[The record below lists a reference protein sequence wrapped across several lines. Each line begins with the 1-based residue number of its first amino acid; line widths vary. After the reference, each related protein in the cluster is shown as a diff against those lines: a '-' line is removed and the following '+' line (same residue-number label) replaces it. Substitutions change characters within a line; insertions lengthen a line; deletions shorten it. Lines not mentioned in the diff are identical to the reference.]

1 MSFAIHKG
9 RNDVTAMQNIFWIYK
24 PKGITFVHGR
34 EVDWVQD
41 GISPS
46 RRHWINKLKPS
57 PCASS
62 LQPACWACWNQVVLA
77 CPKIHSDT
85 TEHQHWQCRE
95 KEETRTAVGTR
106 DSSCR
111 SFSTPLLLTILLFMY
126 MVSQAASIRVCHF
139 TSSARARDICCV
151 MSRRIPILGTWSN
164 GMRQW
169 GQGQQPRFRML
180 TRNILTKMWVL

>member
-1 MSFAIHKG
+1 MLFAIHKG
-9 RNDVTAMQNIFWIYK
+9 WNNVTAMQNIFRTHK

-34 EVDWVQD
+34 EVDWVQH

-57 PCASS
+57 PRASS
-62 LQPACWACWNQVVLA
+62 LQPACWTCWNWVVLA

-95 KEETRTAVGTR
+95 KEKTCTAVGTR

-111 SFSTPLLLTILLFMY
+111 SFSTPLLLTILLFTY
-126 MVSQAASIRVCHF
+126 MVLRAASIRVRHF
-139 TSSARARDICCV
+139 TLSARARDIRCV
-151 MSRRIPILGTWSN
+151 MSSCIPMLGT
-164 GMRQW
+164 
-169 GQGQQPRFRML
+169 
-180 TRNILTKMWVL
+180 